1 MKKKQIV
8 IALSLA
14 VTLLLS
20 IVLQY
25 FHAHEHY
32 LEQLAQP
39 TCHHDSQG
47 NKSQITHEHYKLES
61 CSVCHFAFG
70 NYITPEVFQCQFQTN
85 YKLIPY
91 FSATAKKIISF
102 SGSLYSLRGPPFF
115 V

>member
-8 IALSLA
+8 IALSLS

-20 IVLQY
+20 IVLQS
-25 FHAHEHY
+25 FHAHVHY

-39 TCHHDSQG
+39 TCHHDNHG
-47 NKSQITHEHYKLES
+47 NKSQITHQHYKAES

-70 NYITPEVFQCQFQTN
+70 NYITTDVYQDQLYIN

-91 FSATAKKIISF
+91 FSVTSKKIISF
-102 SGSLYSLRGPPFF
+102 SGSLYSLRGPPSI